1 MTVKFWRDDRDD
13 KVFFVELAN
22 PPVNA
27 INLAVR
33 RGLHDAMLAI
43 QATTGLERVLLMGS
57 ETIFAA
63 GGDAREFDAS
73 PIAPH
78 LPDVLAMIE
87 ASDIPWIAVIN
98 GAALGGGLELA
109 LACRYRIASPKAQLG
124 LPEVLLGI
132 VPGAGGTQRLPRL
145 IGFAAALEMITSGKP
160 ISAKAGLAAGLLNLV
175 DANPMQVALAVAST
189 HLAAA
194 TPVGQ
199 LPNPRIDEA
208 ALAKSNAGLARRA
221 KGQIAP
227 VKATELVTLTSHTN
241 FTDGIAAERD
251 CFLTLRQ
258 SEQAKALRHVFF
270 AERGAKAPAALTNHM
285 PKIIDQAVVVGG
297 GTMGAGIAHA
307 LVRAG
312 ITTVTIETND
322 ATAKQA
328 AARAESLI
336 EAGVK
341 RGLITAQKADEMRSR
356 YSISTDYTSAANAQ
370 IAIEAV
376 VEDIAVKIT
385 VFQKLQEVMPAN
397 AILASNT
404 SYLDINAIAASL
416 DDPSRLV
423 GLHFFVPAHIMK
435 LLEIIRGDASAPT
448 ALASG
453 FRLAKQLG
461 KIPVVAGLCDGF
473 IGNRILARYREAA
486 DLLLLHGATS
496 AQIDEAM
503 TGFGYAMG
511 PYEAQDMSG
520 LDIAFANRRRQDA
533 SRDPNRT
540 YVHIADKMV
549 EAGRLGRKTGL
560 GWYSYANDG
569 KAATDPL
576 VDALIVAEADHA
588 GITRRHFSN
597 DEIVKRLLLA
607 MINEGANILQE
618 AVAQNASDIDLVS
631 ILGYGFPRWR
641 GGLMHY
647 ADQLGMVA
655 ILAGLKDFSAE
666 DQHIWQPSQLIL
678 DAVKTGSDFAS
689 FKNCVRH

>member
-569 KAATDPL
+569 NAATDPL
-576 VDALIVAEADHA
+576 VDTLIIAEADHA

-689 FKNCVRH
+689 FKN

>member
-1 MTVKFWRDDRDD
+1 
-13 KVFFVELAN
+13 L
-22 PPVNA
+22 
-27 INLAVR
+27 
-33 RGLHDAMLAI
+33 
-43 QATTGLERVLLMGS
+43 
-57 ETIFAA
+57 
-63 GGDAREFDAS
+63 
-73 PIAPH
+73 
-78 LPDVLAMIE
+78 
-87 ASDIPWIAVIN
+87 
-98 GAALGGGLELA
+98 
-109 LACRYRIASPKAQLG
+109 
-124 LPEVLLGI
+124 
-132 VPGAGGTQRLPRL
+132 
-145 IGFAAALEMITSGKP
+145 
-160 ISAKAGLAAGLLNLV
+160 
-175 DANPMQVALAVAST
+175 
-189 HLAAA
+189 
-194 TPVGQ
+194 
-199 LPNPRIDEA
+199 DEA

-221 KGQIAP
+221 KSQIAP
-227 VKATELVTLTSHTN
+227 VKATELVSLTSRTN
-241 FTDGIAAERD
+241 FADGMAAERD
-251 CFLTLRQ
+251 CFLALRQ
-258 SEQAKALRHVFF
+258 SEQAKALRHLFF

-312 ITTVTIETND
+312 ITTVTIETNE

-376 VEDIAVKIT
+376 FEDIAVKIT
-385 VFQKLQEVMPAN
+385 VFQKLQEVMPEN

-461 KIPVVAGLCDGF
+461 KIPVVAGVCDGF

-496 AQIDEAM
+496 VQIDKAM

-569 KAATDPL
+569 NAATDPL
-576 VDALIVAEADHA
+576 VDALIIAEADHA

-597 DEIVKRLLLA
+597 DEIVTRLLLA

-631 ILGYGFPRWR
+631 VLGYGFPRWR

-647 ADQLGMVA
+647 ADQLGMAA

-689 FKNCVRH
+689 FKD

>member
-336 EAGVK
+336 EAAVK

-404 SYLDINAIAASL
+404 SYLDIDAIAASL

-569 KAATDPL
+569 KAATDSL
-576 VDALIVAEADHA
+576 VDALIVAEAGHA

-689 FKNCVRH
+689 FKN

>member
-13 KVFFVELAN
+13 KLFFVELVN

-33 RGLHDAMLAI
+33 EGLRDAMLAV
-43 QATTGLERVLLMGS
+43 QATTGLERVMLMGS
-57 ETIFAA
+57 EKIFAA
-63 GGDAREFDAS
+63 GGDAREFDA
-73 PIAPH
+73 PPVAPH
-78 LPDVLAMIE
+78 LPDILAMIE
-87 ASDIPWIAVIN
+87 ASAIPWIAVIN

-145 IGFAAALEMITSGKP
+145 IGFAAALEMITSGKS
-160 ISAKAGLAAGLLNLV
+160 ITAKAGLEAGLIDLI
-175 DANPMQVALAVAST
+175 DAAPMQAALIITPAD
-189 HLAAA
+189 LAAA
-194 TPVGQ
+194 TPVGN
-199 LPNPRIDEA
+199 LPGPKMDDA
-208 ALAKSNAGLARRA
+208 ALAKTNAGLARRA

-227 VKATELVTLTSHTN
+227 VKATELVGLTSRTS
-241 FTDGIAAERD
+241 FADGMAAERD
-251 CFLTLRQ
+251 CFLALRQ
-258 SEQAKALRHVFF
+258 SEQAAALRHLFF
-270 AERGAKAPAALTNHM
+270 AERGAKAPADLANHM
-285 PKIIDQAVVVGG
+285 PKIIDHAVVVGG

-307 LVRAG
+307 LIRAG
-312 ITTVTIETND
+312 ITTVTIETNE
-322 ATAKQA
+322 AAAKQA
-328 AARAESLI
+328 AARAETLI

-341 RGLITAQKADEMRSR
+341 RSLISPQKAAEIRSR
-356 YSISTDYTSAANAQ
+356 HSVSTDYASAANAQ

-376 VEDIAVKIT
+376 FEDIAVKTT
-385 VFQKLQEVMPAN
+385 VFQKLQAVMPAN

-404 SYLDINAIAASL
+404 SYLDINSIAAAL

-435 LLEIIRGDASAPT
+435 LLEIVKGDASSPS

-461 KIPVVAGLCDGF
+461 KIPVVAGVCDGF

-486 DLLLLHGATS
+486 DLLLLHGATP
-496 AQIDEAM
+496 AQIDKAM
-503 TGFGYAMG
+503 TDFGYAMG

-533 SRDPNRT
+533 DRDPNRI
-540 YVHIADKMV
+540 YVRIADKMV

-588 GITRRHFSN
+588 GITRRHFS
-597 DEIVKRLLLA
+597 DDDIVKRLVLA
-607 MINEGANILQE
+607 MINEGANILFE
-618 AVAQNASDIDLVS
+618 AIAQNASDIDLVS
-631 ILGYGFPRWR
+631 VLGYGFPRWR

-647 ADQLGMVA
+647 ADQLGMAA
-655 ILAGLKDFSAE
+655 ILAGLKDVSAE
-666 DQHIWQPSQLIL
+666 DPHIWQPSQLIL
-678 DAVKTGSDFAS
+678 DAVKTKSDFAS
-689 FKNCVRH
+689 FKN

>member
-689 FKNCVRH
+689 FKN

>member
-13 KVFFVELAN
+13 KLFFVELVN

-33 RGLHDAMLAI
+33 EGLRDAMLAV
-43 QATTGLERVLLMGS
+43 QATTGLERVVLMGS
-57 ETIFAA
+57 EKIFAA
-63 GGDAREFDAS
+63 GGDAREFDA
-73 PIAPH
+73 PPVAPH
-78 LPDVLAMIE
+78 LPDILAMIE
-87 ASDIPWIAVIN
+87 ASAIPWIAVIN

-145 IGFAAALEMITSGKP
+145 IGFAAALEMITSGKS
-160 ISAKAGLAAGLLNLV
+160 ITAKAGLEAGLIDLI
-175 DANPMQVALAVAST
+175 DAAPMQAALIITPAD
-189 HLAAA
+189 LAAA
-194 TPVGQ
+194 TPVGN
-199 LPNPRIDEA
+199 LPSPKMDDA
-208 ALAKSNAGLARRA
+208 ALAKTNAGLARRA

-227 VKATELVTLTSHTN
+227 VKATELVGLTSRTS
-241 FTDGIAAERD
+241 FADGMAAERD
-251 CFLTLRQ
+251 CFLALRQ
-258 SEQAKALRHVFF
+258 SEQAAALRHLFF
-270 AERGAKAPAALTNHM
+270 AERGAKAPADLANHM
-285 PKIIDQAVVVGG
+285 PKIIDHAVVVGG

-307 LVRAG
+307 LIRAG
-312 ITTVTIETND
+312 ITTVTIETNE
-322 ATAKQA
+322 AAAKQA
-328 AARAESLI
+328 AARAETLI

-341 RGLITAQKADEMRSR
+341 RSLISPQKAAEIRSR
-356 YSISTDYTSAANAQ
+356 HSVSTDYASAANAQ

-376 VEDIAVKIT
+376 FEDIAVKTT
-385 VFQKLQEVMPAN
+385 VFQKLQAVMPAN

-404 SYLDINAIAASL
+404 SYLDINSIAAAL

-435 LLEIIRGDASAPT
+435 LLEIVKGDASSPS

-461 KIPVVAGLCDGF
+461 KIPVVAGVCDGF

-486 DLLLLHGATS
+486 DLLLLHGATP
-496 AQIDEAM
+496 AQIDKAM
-503 TGFGYAMG
+503 TDFGYAMG

-533 SRDPNRT
+533 DRDPNRI
-540 YVHIADKMV
+540 YVRIADKMV

-569 KAATDPL
+569 KAGADPL
-576 VDALIVAEADHA
+576 VDALIIAESDHA
-588 GITRRHFSN
+588 GINRRHFS
-597 DEIVKRLLLA
+597 DDDITKRLLLA
-607 MINEGANILQE
+607 MINEGALILQE
-618 AVAQNASDIDLVS
+618 AIAQNAGDIDLVS
-631 ILGYGFPRWR
+631 VLGYGFPRWR

-647 ADQLGMVA
+647 ADQLGMAA
-655 ILAGLKDFSAE
+655 ILAGLKDFSTE
-666 DQHIWQPSQLIL
+666 NQHIWQPSQMIL
-678 DAVKTGSDFAS
+678 DAAKKGCDFAS
-689 FKNCVRH
+689 FND

>member
-13 KVFFVELAN
+13 KLFFVELVN

-33 RGLHDAMLAI
+33 EGLRDAMLAV
-43 QATTGLERVLLMGS
+43 QATTGLERVMLMGS
-57 ETIFAA
+57 EKIFAA
-63 GGDAREFDAS
+63 GGDAREFDA
-73 PIAPH
+73 PPVAPH
-78 LPDVLAMIE
+78 LPDILAMIE
-87 ASDIPWIAVIN
+87 ASAIPWIAVIN

-145 IGFAAALEMITSGKP
+145 IGFAAALEMITSGKS
-160 ISAKAGLAAGLLNLV
+160 ITAKAGLEAGLIDLI
-175 DANPMQVALAVAST
+175 DAAPMQAALIITPAD
-189 HLAAA
+189 LAAA
-194 TPVGQ
+194 TPVGN
-199 LPNPRIDEA
+199 LPGPKMDDA
-208 ALAKSNAGLARRA
+208 ALAKTNAGLARRA

-227 VKATELVTLTSHTN
+227 VKATELVGLTSRTS
-241 FTDGIAAERD
+241 FADGMAAERD
-251 CFLTLRQ
+251 CFLALRQ
-258 SEQAKALRHVFF
+258 SEQAAALRHLFF
-270 AERGAKAPAALTNHM
+270 AERGAKAPADLANHM
-285 PKIIDQAVVVGG
+285 PKIIDHAVVVGG

-307 LVRAG
+307 LIRAG
-312 ITTVTIETND
+312 ITTVTIETNE
-322 ATAKQA
+322 AAAKQA
-328 AARAESLI
+328 AARAETLI

-341 RGLITAQKADEMRSR
+341 RSLISPQKAAEIRSR
-356 YSISTDYTSAANAQ
+356 HSVSTDYASAANAQ

-376 VEDIAVKIT
+376 FEDIAVKTT
-385 VFQKLQEVMPAN
+385 VFQKLQAVMPAN

-404 SYLDINAIAASL
+404 SYLDINSIAAAL

-435 LLEIIRGDASAPT
+435 LLEIVKGDASSPS

-461 KIPVVAGLCDGF
+461 KIPVVAGVCDGF

-486 DLLLLHGATS
+486 DLLLLHGATP
-496 AQIDEAM
+496 AQIDKAM
-503 TGFGYAMG
+503 TDFGYAMG

-533 SRDPNRT
+533 DRDPNRI
-540 YVHIADKMV
+540 YVRIADKMV

-569 KAATDPL
+569 KAATDSL
-576 VDALIVAEADHA
+576 VDALIIAEADHA
-588 GITRRHFSN
+588 GITRRHFSDN
-597 DEIVKRLLLA
+597 DIVKRLLLA

-689 FKNCVRH
+689 FKN

>member
-1 MTVKFWRDDRDD
+1 MTVKFWRDDRND

-33 RGLHDAMLAI
+33 QGLQDAMLAV
-43 QATTGLERVLLMGS
+43 QAATGLESVVLMGS
-57 ETIFAA
+57 KTIFAA
-63 GGDAREFDAS
+63 GGDAREFDAP

-98 GAALGGGLELA
+98 GPALGGGLELA
-109 LACRYRIASPKAQLG
+109 LACRYRIANPKAQLG

-145 IGFAAALEMITSGKP
+145 IGFAAALEIITSGKS
-160 ISAKAGLAAGLLNLV
+160 ISAKASLEAGLIDLI
-175 DANPMQVALAVAST
+175 DADPMQTALAITPAD
-189 HLAAA
+189 LAAA
-194 TPVGQ
+194 TPVGH
-199 LPNPRIDEA
+199 LPNPKLDKA
-208 ALAKSNAGLARRA
+208 ALAKSNAELARRA

-227 VKATELVTLTSHTN
+227 VKATELVGLTSHAN
-241 FTDGIAAERD
+241 FADGMAAERD
-251 CFLTLRQ
+251 CFLALRQ
-258 SEQAKALRHVFF
+258 SEQAKALRHLFF
-270 AERGAKAPAALTNHM
+270 AERGAKAPAELAKHM
-285 PKIIDQAVVVGG
+285 PKIIDQVVVVGG

-312 ITTVTIETND
+312 ITTVTIETNEV
-322 ATAKQA
+322 AAKQA
-328 AARAESLI
+328 ATRANSLI
-336 EAGVK
+336 EAGMK
-341 RGLITAQKADEMRSR
+341 RGLIASQKADEMRSR
-356 YSISTDYTSAANAQ
+356 YSVSTDYASAANAQ

-376 VEDIAVKIT
+376 FEDIAVKTT

-404 SYLDINAIAASL
+404 SYLDINAIAAAL

-435 LLEIIRGDASAPT
+435 LLEIVKGDASAPT

-461 KIPVVAGLCDGF
+461 KIPVVAGVCDGF

-486 DLLLLHGATS
+486 DLLLLHGATP
-496 AQIDEAM
+496 AQIDKAM
-503 TGFGYAMG
+503 TNFGYAMG

-520 LDIAFANRRRQDA
+520 LDIAFANRRRQDG

-540 YVHIADKMV
+540 YVRIADKMV
-549 EAGRLGRKTGL
+549 AAGRLGRKTGL
-560 GWYSYANDG
+560 GWYSYVNDG
-569 KAATDPL
+569 KAEADPL
-576 VDALIVAEADHA
+576 VDALIIAEADHA
-588 GITRRHFSN
+588 SITRRHFS
-597 DEIVKRLLLA
+597 DGDIIKRLLLA

-618 AVAQNASDIDLVS
+618 GIAQNASDIDLVS

-647 ADQLGMVA
+647 ANQLGMA
-655 ILAGLKDFSAE
+655 TILAGLQNVSAE
-666 DQHIWQPSQLIL
+666 DRHLWRPSQLIL
-678 DAVKTGSDFAS
+678 DAAKKGHDFVS
-689 FKNCVRH
+689 FKD

>member
-1 MTVKFWRDDRDD
+1 M
-13 KVFFVELAN
+13 
-22 PPVNA
+22 
-27 INLAVR
+27 
-33 RGLHDAMLAI
+33 
-43 QATTGLERVLLMGS
+43 
-57 ETIFAA
+57 
-63 GGDAREFDAS
+63 
-73 PIAPH
+73 
-78 LPDVLAMIE
+78 
-87 ASDIPWIAVIN
+87 
-98 GAALGGGLELA
+98 
-109 LACRYRIASPKAQLG
+109 
-124 LPEVLLGI
+124 
-132 VPGAGGTQRLPRL
+132 
-145 IGFAAALEMITSGKP
+145 
-160 ISAKAGLAAGLLNLV
+160 
-175 DANPMQVALAVAST
+175 
-189 HLAAA
+189 
-194 TPVGQ
+194 
-199 LPNPRIDEA
+199 
-208 ALAKSNAGLARRA
+208 
-221 KGQIAP
+221 
-227 VKATELVTLTSHTN
+227 
-241 FTDGIAAERD
+241 
-251 CFLTLRQ
+251 
-258 SEQAKALRHVFF
+258 
-270 AERGAKAPAALTNHM
+270 
-285 PKIIDQAVVVGG
+285 
-297 GTMGAGIAHA
+297 
-307 LVRAG
+307 
-312 ITTVTIETND
+312 TIETNE

-336 EAGVK
+336 EAAVK

-376 VEDIAVKIT
+376 FEDIAVKIT

-416 DDPSRLV
+416 DDPSRFV

-435 LLEIIRGDASAPT
+435 LLEIVKGDASAPA

-461 KIPVVAGLCDGF
+461 KIPVVAGVCDGF

-496 AQIDEAM
+496 AQIDKAM

-569 KAATDPL
+569 KAATDSL
-576 VDALIVAEADHA
+576 VDALIIAEADHA
-588 GITRRHFSN
+588 GITRRHFSDN
-597 DEIVKRLLLA
+597 DIVKRLLLA

-631 ILGYGFPRWR
+631 VLGYGFPRWR

-647 ADQLGMVA
+647 ADQLGMAA

-689 FKNCVRH
+689 FKG

>member
-336 EAGVK
+336 EAAVK

-533 SRDPNRT
+533 NRDPNRT

-569 KAATDPL
+569 NAATDPL
-576 VDALIVAEADHA
+576 VDTLIIAEADHA

-597 DEIVKRLLLA
+597 DEIVTRLLLA

-689 FKNCVRH
+689 FKN